1 MPLYRRT
8 TGPWWVPSTRARLIL
23 ESLQTYGASLCL
35 LVRLSQTWTS
45 GIPMALP
52 KSGERQSTRRSN
64 NAYLSR
70 FSPGSP
76 SGGLTVVR
84 AAVLVC
90 VRINS
95 CPTASCQ
102 GDRCPSFSGLP
113 AIARPMTPLRQSGN
127 GARLTARLHA
137 KETTS
142 MTIDVATAISRILK
156 QEGVGWVSTFPVC
169 RVNNALGREGVPML
183 MMRDDRY
190 AVAVADAFS
199 RITAGSR
206 IGVCTF
212 QGGVNAAGMQYA
224 YAGMAQA
231 YEDGSPV
238 LCITDGVPAGAS
250 GNSQYDVASA
260 MKTVSKWFGYLDKP
274 ERTPEIMRRAFTML
288 RSGRPGPVILAIP
301 NATATYDETADPYRP
316 VKGWKSA
323 PDPADVRAAVDQL
336 LGARNPLIYAGE
348 GVIYAGASEDL
359 KALAE
364 LVNVPVITTLKAKGA
379 FPENHRLFVGVRGD
393 QVARYLNKSDLIL
406 AVGSSLSPGRF
417 SHAIPDAAKK
427 TIIHCNVDELHIN
440 KMYPTA
446 HAVIGDA
453 RLTLQALRQE
463 VSDRTSGAGRTAG
476 DVAAEVR
483 AARDE
488 ALARYRQVMNSDET
502 PINPYRVYGD
512 LMQVLDLHNS
522 FVTHESGNTR
532 DQLSTVFDTLIP
544 RGFLGW
550 GNVSTLGFSLAAAI
564 AAKKAF
570 PGRATVA
577 VTGEAGLG
585 YMLGNLEV
593 LLREKLGI
601 TVVHISNGG
610 FAGYGPG
617 FWGPGHDP
625 FTHRV
630 LGPDEVDMSKVIG
643 ALGFHTERVSEPA
656 EIIPA
661 LRRALDVNTS
671 GRPAYIEFFCC
682 QYPVYGGWVGRGS
695 ETMPKL

>member
-1 MPLYRRT
+1 
-8 TGPWWVPSTRARLIL
+8 
-23 ESLQTYGASLCL
+23 
-35 LVRLSQTWTS
+35 
-45 GIPMALP
+45 
-52 KSGERQSTRRSN
+52 
-64 NAYLSR
+64 
-70 FSPGSP
+70 
-76 SGGLTVVR
+76 
-84 AAVLVC
+84 
-90 VRINS
+90 
-95 CPTASCQ
+95 
-102 GDRCPSFSGLP
+102 
-113 AIARPMTPLRQSGN
+113 
-127 GARLTARLHA
+127 
-137 KETTS
+137 
-142 MTIDVATAISRILK
+142 MTIDVATGIARILK
-156 QEGVGWVSTFPVC
+156 QEGVAWVSTFPVC

-199 RITAGSR
+199 RITAGKR
-206 IGVCTF
+206 TGVCTF

-238 LCITDGVPAGAS
+238 LCITDGVPIGSS
-250 GNSQYDVASA
+250 GNSQFDVASS

-274 ERTPEIMRRAFTML
+274 ERVPEFMRRAFTML

-301 NATATYDETADPYRP
+301 NATGTYDDTTDPYVP

-323 PDPADVRAAVDQL
+323 PDPADVRAAVTL
-336 LGARNPLIYAGE
+336 LLQAQNPLIYAGE
-348 GVIYAGASEDL
+348 GVIYADAADDL

-364 LVNVPVITTLKAKGA
+364 LVNAPVITTLKAKGA
-379 FPENHRLFVGVRGD
+379 FPENHPLFVGVRGD
-393 QVARYLNKSDLIL
+393 QVAHYLTKSDLIL

-417 SHAIPDAAKK
+417 SHGIPEAAKK

-446 HAVIGDA
+446 QAVIGDA

-463 VSDRTSGAGRTAG
+463 VSERTSGAGRPAG
-476 DVAAEVR
+476 DVAAEVK
-483 AARDE
+483 AARD
-488 ALARYRQVMNSDET
+488 AGLAKYREVMASNEK

-512 LMQVLDLHNS
+512 LMQVLDPHNS

-532 DQLSTVFDTLIP
+532 DQLSTVYDTLMP

-570 PGRATVA
+570 PARASVA

-593 LLREKLGI
+593 LLREKLGV

-625 FTHRV
+625 FTHAV
-630 LGPDEVDMSKVIG
+630 LGPNEVDMAKVLG
-643 ALGFHTERVSEPA
+643 ALGLHTERVSEPS
-656 EIIPA
+656 EVKPA
-661 LRRALDVNTS
+661 LQRALTANES
-671 GRPAYIEFFCC
+671 GRPAYIEYLCC
-682 QYPVYGGWVGRGS
+682 QYPVYGQWVGRS
-695 ETMPKL
+695 ME